1 MVANSTFYAGAMV
14 LSFIA
19 IECVPLK
26 RFSRSGDRWADFV
39 FQIERID
46 AFNMPFAIAK
56 KLQVLIVSR

>member
-19 IECVPLK
+19 IECVPLT

-39 FQIERID
+39 FQLERID